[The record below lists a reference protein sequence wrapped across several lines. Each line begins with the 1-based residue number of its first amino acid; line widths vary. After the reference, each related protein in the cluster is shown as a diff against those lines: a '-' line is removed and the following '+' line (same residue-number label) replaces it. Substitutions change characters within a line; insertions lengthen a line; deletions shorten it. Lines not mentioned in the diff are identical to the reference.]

1 MTDLAQ
7 RIYKI
12 LSPQEDFI
20 SVKSLAA
27 SLGLKDRDLRGKNGE
42 PGILRTA
49 SKEIFIASGK
59 CIIKRMSKPSG
70 VKLTDDPAEIK
81 GARKQWSEFT
91 HHASEILTDC
101 DFYLRILE
109 QQTKP
114 KEPDL
119 FKQEAA

>member
-1 MTDLAQ
+1 MPL
-7 RIYKI
+7 
-12 LSPQEDFI
+12 LSCN
-20 SVKSLAA
+20 AA
-27 SLGLKDRDLRGKNGE
+27 KHARTFCDERDG
-42 PGILRTA
+42 PGCQMA
-49 SKEIFIASGK
+49 PDKPKADGHPCSGP
-59 CIIKRMSKPSG
+59 I
-70 VKLTDDPAEIK
+70 VLDHTAEIR

>member
-7 RIYKI
+7 RIYSI
-12 LSPQEDFI
+12 LSHQEDFI
-20 SVKSLAA
+20 SVKNLAA
-27 SLGLKDRDLRGKNGE
+27 LLGTKDRNLRGKDGE
-42 PGILRTA
+42 PGVLRRA
-49 SKEIFIASGK
+49 SKEIFIATGK

-70 VKLTDDPAEIK
+70 VKLTDDSAEIR

-119 FKQEAA
+119 FKTEAA